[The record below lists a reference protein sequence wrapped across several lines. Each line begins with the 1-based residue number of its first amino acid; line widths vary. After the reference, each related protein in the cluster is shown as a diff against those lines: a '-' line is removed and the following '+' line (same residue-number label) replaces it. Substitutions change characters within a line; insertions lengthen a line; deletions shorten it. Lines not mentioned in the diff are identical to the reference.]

1 MQRGGTVGF
10 LLFAGLLVFPPNVA
24 AQSLKDRVGGHV
36 GKELDKREQPR
47 PKPKKKKR
55 RRDGG
60 GGNAWHPP
68 PASGPRPAEPAP
80 PPEPEPKGPQ
90 VPHRVIGGPFKL
102 DPEVSVA
109 YRGWRPQ
116 RFPSA
121 DVSTENAATWS
132 IGAKASFYFLSITRA
147 HYESNSV
154 GSPRRT
160 EASVAEK
167 VNKATPV
174 AAWFLGAVG
183 FPVNWVLEPMIRY
196 EARSFQSTL
205 TPEKPIRIIPRSAS
219 EHDDLTLFPAT
230 TNELLMTSSF
240 ETLVVGLKY
249 HHDNDP
255 SGVITAKSGTIPRI
269 YFGLGLTQYSK
280 PYMVR
285 VGDAVLD
292 DLLFDAILRGG
303 GIALGLE
310 TAQKPDRFFVDLSTQ
325 LGIGEVQLTDDFTV
339 NETLPE
345 DWLIGYAQGDLT
357 AGYIHPLLRTR
368 PSLLLGASASVG
380 GATFFY
386 FKPLTTEEEQTS
398 VPPLNWDLLWGLR
411 VFLVLPL

>member
-1 MQRGGTVGF
+1 MRGGGALSV
-10 LLFAGLLVFPPNVA
+10 LLGIGLFFSSSSLL

-36 GKELDKREQPR
+36 GSELDKREKPR
-47 PKPKKKKR
+47 PKPKHKKKHHSG
-55 RRDGG
+55 GG
-60 GGNAWHPP
+60 GGNDWRPP
-68 PASGPRPAEPAP
+68 PPGPQQPAP

-102 DPEVSVA
+102 DPEVSIA

-121 DVSTENAATWS
+121 DVSTENALTWS
-132 IGAKASFYFLSITRA
+132 VGARASFYFISITRA

-154 GSPRRT
+154 ASPRRH

-205 TPEKPIRIIPRSAS
+205 TPQKPIRLIPRSAS
-219 EHDDLTLFPAT
+219 GNDDLTLYPAT
-230 TNELLMTSSF
+230 QNELIMTSSF
-240 ETLVVGLKY
+240 ETLVLGLKY

-255 SGVITAKSGTIPRI
+255 SGVISAKAGTIPRI
-269 YFGLGLTQYSK
+269 YFGVGFTQYSK

-285 VGDAVLD
+285 VGDAVID
-292 DLLFDAILRGG
+292 DLLFDAILRGAG
-303 GIALGLE
+303 LALGVE
-310 TAQKPDRFFVDLSTQ
+310 TAQKPERFFADVSTQ
-325 LGIGEVQLTDDFTV
+325 LGIGEVRLTDDYTV
-339 NETLPE
+339 NQDLPA
-345 DWLIGYAQGDLT
+345 DWLIGYGQADIT
-357 AGYIHPLLRTR
+357 AGYIYPLLRTR

-386 FKPLTTEEEQTS
+386 FKPFRTEDEEAS
-398 VPPLNWDLLWGLR
+398 VPPLNWDLLWGVRL
-411 VFLVLPL
+411 FLVLPL